1 MKMQNLTV
9 LLSLSL
15 TALLSGSVMAGPVA
29 APEAFEYLK
38 GLEGK
43 WVVQNG
49 KPDAPQW
56 EFEVTSRGSAIVER
70 LLIGTEKE
78 MTTVY
83 HLDNDRLIGT
93 HYCQMKNQPHIVA
106 VSKEGDNL
114 NFECDGNV
122 TNTKS
127 HQEQH
132 MHNVRYK
139 RMGED
144 VEVSMD
150 IVKEGQI
157 VSAPAFRLTR
167 LKE

>member
-1 MKMQNLTV
+1 
-9 LLSLSL
+9 
-15 TALLSGSVMAGPVA
+15 MAGPAA

-56 EFEVTSRGSAIVER
+56 EFEVTSRGSA
-70 LLIGTEKE
+70 
-78 MTTVY
+78 
-83 HLDNDRLIGT
+83 
-93 HYCQMKNQPHIVA
+93 IVA

-157 VSAPAFRLTR
+157 VSAPTFRLTR